1 MPNCNWWI
9 WRFHLDTVAGP
20 QGFNPR
26 ALAASWCLGWWD
38 RGRSADENTSTI
50 NEQSSIIIHHPFSSS
65 SSLLI
70 MNRHHH
76 HRLLPEKVRLF
87 YDPNWWKRTTIIGNV
102 FHSPVPTLMPR
113 RSRWK
118 IQELAWS
125 FSEVRY
131 AHHGVFH
138 TLLRGLQVSGW
149 LVARNYRFWKH
160 PNKNHT
166 KSLTDPG
173 AVPDW
178 CGVLG
183 RTAEC
188 QHVGLDQ
195 ESHQWE
201 IPYWGCC
208 LCRFHC
214 LKNELHHGF
223 ILRCLIRMPTSQRGS
238 GPIFPRIHG
247 MSLTSFFPR

>member
-1 MPNCNWWI
+1 MPNCKWRL

-26 ALAASWCLGWWD
+26 ALAASWCLSWWD

-50 NEQSSIIIHHPFSSS
+50 NQQSSIIIHHPFSSS
-65 SSLLI
+65 SSPTASRKSTFVLWPQL
-70 MNRHHH
+70 MQENDHHWQ
-76 HRLLPEKVRLF
+76 RFPLPC
-87 YDPNWWKRTTIIGNV
+87 PN
-102 FHSPVPTLMPR
+102 SDAR

-138 TLLRGLQVSGW
+138 TLLRGLQVAGW
-149 LVARNYRFWKH
+149 LVARKYRFWKH

-173 AVPDW
+173 AVPNW

-183 RTAEC
+183 CTAEC

-195 ESHQWE
+195 ESHQYE